1 MALVY
6 DPKKQIYA
14 QSSTLETPELDTPES
29 ELGQAQEAE
38 SYFDPAKATVAG
50 QMETLQSKS
59 NPLKR
64 MAVAQTQRG
73 AQGRGLLN
81 TQMAGTAGTA
91 ASLQSDMPIAQ
102 QDAALYGSFGKAD
115 QEVSGRARLNLQ
127 EADLAQQR
135 AEDNAALTGAL
146 QGQAFEH
153 GQKSDFLKGKIAQD
167 FKEFSFKFDESLL
180 NTQLKSNEKIAVN
193 NAMSAQTQTLMS
205 NIGMLLNNPDIE
217 MGDDVPSWMSEF
229 MYSGWESTSSLF
241 GLDIKVA

>member
-6 DPKKQIYA
+6 DPNKQIYA
-14 QSSTLETPELDTPES
+14 QSSALETPELDKPEA

-64 MAVAQTQRG
+64 MNVATAQRLG
-73 AQGRGLLN
+73 HSKGLLN
-81 TQMAGTAGTA
+81 TAMSGTAGTA
-91 ASLQSDMPIAQ
+91 AGLQTDLEIAKP
-102 QDAALYGSFGKAD
+102 DAALYGSFGKSD
-115 QEVSGRARLNLQ
+115 QDTSNLARINQQ
-127 EADLAQQR
+127 EAELTQQR

-146 QGQAFEH
+146 QEQTFKH
-153 GQKSDFLKGKIAQD
+153 SQKSDFLKGQIAQD
-167 FKEFSFKFDESLL
+167 FKEFSFKFDKKFLEM
-180 NTQLKSNEKIAVN
+180 QLGSNEKIAVN

-205 NIGMLLNNPDIE
+205 SIGSLLNNPDIE

-229 MYSGWESTSSLF
+229 MYSGWESASSLF